1 MNKSKPPFLLYILMI
16 LAMAAWG
23 LSWSN
28 AKVLGQYAPATVLIF
43 WRFLI
48 SSIAMVPVLFFKGQN
63 LSISK
68 KGFTFAVG
76 GAIFISLY
84 NYLFFVGTHIGSAGI
99 GGVIVP
105 TLNPIL
111 TLAGSVVIF
120 RQVFLRK
127 DIYGL
132 LLGLIGGSIV
142 LKVWDFSFDQI
153 TNSGNIYFVVA
164 SFCWT
169 GLTLTS
175 SRSHR
180 VIQTLTFSFW
190 VYFISAMF
198 YFPFVIQNEWMSV
211 FNMDW
216 IFWLHLI
223 SVSIGAM
230 VFGTTVY
237 FIGTTKLGSEK
248 ASAFIFTVPVTAILF
263 SMLILKEPLEI
274 STAVGGLLAMTA
286 VYLINKKHPQRE
298 PID

>member
-1 MNKSKPPFLLYILMI
+1 MNKNQSPILLYILMI

-28 AKVLGQYAPATVLIF
+28 AKVLGHYAHPTVLIF
-43 WRFLI
+43 WRFLF
-48 SSIAMVPVLFFKGQN
+48 SSIAMLPVLLFKGQN
-63 LSISK
+63 LFISK
-68 KGFTFAVG
+68 KGFSFAIG
-76 GAIFISLY
+76 GAIFISFY
-84 NYLFFVGTHIGSAGI
+84 NYLFFIGTHIGSAGI

-105 TLNPIL
+105 TMNPII
-111 TLAGSVVIF
+111 TFGGSVIIF

-132 LLGLIGGSIV
+132 FLGLIGGCIV
-142 LKVWDFSFDQI
+142 LKVWDFSFNQI
-153 TNSGNIYFVVA
+153 TNSGNTYFVLA
-164 SFCWT
+164 SFFWA
-169 GLTLTS
+169 GLTLIS
-175 SRSHR
+175 SRSHT

-190 VYFISAMF
+190 VYFISAIF
-198 YFPFVIQNEWMSV
+198 YFPFVIQNEWMSI

-216 IFWLHLI
+216 IFWLHMI

-237 FIGTTKLGSEK
+237 FIGTTKLGSDK

-263 SMLILKEPLEI
+263 SMIILKEPLEI
-274 STAVGGLLAMTA
+274 STAIGGILAMIA

-298 PID
+298 PVD